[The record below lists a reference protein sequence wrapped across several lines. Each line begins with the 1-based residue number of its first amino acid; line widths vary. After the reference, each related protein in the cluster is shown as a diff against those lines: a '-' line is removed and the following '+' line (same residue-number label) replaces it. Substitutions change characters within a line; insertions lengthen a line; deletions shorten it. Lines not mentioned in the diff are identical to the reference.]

1 MNTNYL
7 IFGGILIV
15 LILLTMTC
23 SSVTPYHADSA
34 FLKEYTYEGMEGESE
49 EQEGME
55 DEEEVEGMEGESEEQ
70 EGMEEEEEVEGMREG
85 AGGVKARQRA
95 RANKANKE
103 GMEDEDE
110 VEGMEEEEEMEGM
123 VGKGR
128 RVGFSNIEGMEDE
141 EEMEGMYEGNR
152 KPIVKRSG
160 FANKEGMYS
169 GFKKIFARRK
179 RSGFSNIEGMDDEE
193 EQEGFRGLGTS
204 DYNNNMFILD
214 QFSSAVGSAECAG
227 KSSGLSNSKG
237 PLCLSDDQKRLLQ
250 TRGGNATG
258 MDSQIGGR

>member
-160 FANKEGMYS
+160 F
-169 GFKKIFARRK
+169 
-179 RSGFSNIEGMDDEE
+179 SNIEGMDDEE

>member
-15 LILLTMTC
+15 LILLTMTTSC
-23 SSVTPYHADSA
+23 VTPYHANSVY
-34 FLKEYTYEGMEGESE
+34 LKEYTYEGMEGEEQEGMDDEEEQEGMEEEE

-55 DEEEVEGMEGESEEQ
+55 DEEEQEGMENEEEQ
-70 EGMEEEEEVEGMREG
+70 EGM
-85 AGGVKARQRA
+85 GGRKLSPRYLIQQALGKKLRQ
-95 RANKANKE
+95 
-103 GMEDEDE
+103 
-110 VEGMEEEEEMEGM
+110 
-123 VGKGR
+123 
-128 RVGFSNIEGMEDE
+128 GFSNIEGMENEDE
-141 EEMEGMYEGNR
+141 EEQEGMEN
-152 KPIVKRSG
+152 
-160 FANKEGMYS
+160 E
-169 GFKKIFARRK
+169 
-179 RSGFSNIEGMDDEE
+179 DEE

-204 DYNNNMFILD
+204 DYNNNAFILD
-214 QFSSAVGSAECAG
+214 QFSSAIGSAECAG

>member
-23 SSVTPYHADSA
+23 SSVTPYHADSVY
-34 FLKEYTYEGMEGESE
+34 LKEYTYEGMEGESE

-55 DEEEVEGMEGESEEQ
+55 DEDEV
-70 EGMEEEEEVEGMREG
+70 
-85 AGGVKARQRA
+85 
-95 RANKANKE
+95 E

-110 VEGMEEEEEMEGM
+110 VEGMEDEDEVEGM
-123 VGKGR
+123 REGRKGKRVKGGKRRHGFANIEGMENEDELEGMRHGKGR
-128 RVGFSNIEGMEDE
+128 GHKGGKIRSGFANIEGMYHGKDGMYEGNRKTRQGFSNIEGME
-141 EEMEGMYEGNR
+141 
-152 KPIVKRSG
+152 
-160 FANKEGMYS
+160 
-169 GFKKIFARRK
+169 
-179 RSGFSNIEGMDDEE
+179 DEE